1 MKHFLLKN
9 QTIILRVCGGLFLV
23 VGFAVHFWAN
33 PKPVYSEEEIAAANV
48 ARMEASIRGSTT
60 QNMPHAKKSSASI
73 FAEEYQSTRQKQI
86 RYLTIIVMVLGGGFL
101 VYSFLPKRKEE
112 ELS

>member
-1 MKHFLLKN
+1 ML
-9 QTIILRVCGGLFLV
+9 LRVCGGLFLV

-33 PKPVYSEEEIAAANV
+33 PKSAYSEEEIAAANV

-60 QNMPHAKKSSASI
+60 QNMPHAKKNSASI
-73 FAEEYQSTRQKQI
+73 FAEEYQSTREKQI

>member
-9 QTIILRVCGGLFLV
+9 KTILLRVLGGLLLV

-33 PKPVYSEEEIAAANV
+33 PKPAYSEAEIAAANV
-48 ARMEASIRGSTT
+48 ARMEASVRGSST

-73 FAEEYQSTRQKQI
+73 FAEEYQSTREKQM
-86 RYLTIIVMVLGGGFL
+86 RYLTIIVMVLGSGFL
-101 VYSFLPKRKEE
+101 VYSFLPKKKQEE
-112 ELS
+112 D